1 MKRLML
7 FIEPAGAQLNIFTQF
22 TLPRLGSFILAGLV
36 NRRAGW
42 NARVFVEGRR
52 RFDLQ
57 AWITEHGQPEAVGI
71 STITATVQRGYALA
85 DQCRTLGIPVILGG
99 PHVTFLPDEALGHG
113 DLVVRGEGEG
123 AMDAL
128 LDLWKDGPVAATDP
142 RHAAVPNLSWKDG
155 AGASSGTTS
164 WHPGSPTWMRCPCP
178 ISPWRGER
186 LSA

>member
-57 AWITEHGQPEAVGI
+57 AWITEHGRPEAVGI

-85 DQCRTLGIPVILGG
+85 DQ
-99 PHVTFLPDEALGHG
+99 
-113 DLVVRGEGEG
+113 
-123 AMDAL
+123 
-128 LDLWKDGPVAATDP
+128 
-142 RHAAVPNLSWKDG
+142 
-155 AGASSGTTS
+155 
-164 WHPGSPTWMRCPCP
+164 
-178 ISPWRGER
+178 
-186 LSA
+186 